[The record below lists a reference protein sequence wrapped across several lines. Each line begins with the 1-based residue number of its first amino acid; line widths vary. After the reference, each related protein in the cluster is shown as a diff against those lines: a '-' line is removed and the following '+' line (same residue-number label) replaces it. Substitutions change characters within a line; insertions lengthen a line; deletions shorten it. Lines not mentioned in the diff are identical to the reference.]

1 MEPHLFPVA
10 LLPALSSE
18 GEEEGCMGDL
28 ATGPASEKGDS
39 D

>member
-10 LLPALSSE
+10 LLAALSSE
-18 GEEEGCMGDL
+18 REEEGGMGDL
-28 ATGPASEKGDS
+28 ATGPASENGDS